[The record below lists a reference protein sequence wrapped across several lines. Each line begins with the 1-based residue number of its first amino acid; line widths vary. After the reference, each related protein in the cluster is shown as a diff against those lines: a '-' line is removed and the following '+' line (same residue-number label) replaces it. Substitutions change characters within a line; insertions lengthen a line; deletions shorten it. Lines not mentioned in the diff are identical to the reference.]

1 MNILDLIILGLMTFF
16 LIKGIFR
23 GFFREISS
31 LAGII
36 FGFLVGN
43 HYYGPV
49 ANLLRAHIPFDKFL
63 PLISFIILFIL
74 VVIVFNLFGLLLHH
88 LFKRLFMGW
97 FDRSLGVCFALTK
110 GIIISYLLIVLLVMF
125 VPSTNPL
132 IAKSKTAPLVKLSFE
147 SMRRL
152 ISPDL
157 YKTWKRRI
165 SKESEKVGRVISE
178 GKEAVKGI
186 PEILLDKKEQGGH
199 K

>member
-36 FGFLVGN
+36 SGFLIGN
-43 HYYGPV
+43 HYYHPM
-49 ANLLRAHIPFDKFL
+49 ANLLRAHIPFERFL
-63 PLISFIILFIL
+63 PLISFVILFIL

-88 LFKRLFMGW
+88 LFKRLFIGW

-110 GIIISYLLIVLLVMF
+110 GIIICYLLIVLLTFFM
-125 VPSTNPL
+125 PSKNPL
-132 IAKSKTAPLVKLSFE
+132 IVKSKAARLVIVTYQ
-147 SMRRL
+147 SMARL

-157 YKTWKRRI
+157 YKTWKKRI
-165 SKESEKVGRVISE
+165 SQESGKVGKMISE
-178 GKEAVKGI
+178 GKEAVKSI
-186 PEILLDKKEQGGH
+186 PEILPDKKE
-199 K
+199 